1 MEQTQNVVEYEK
13 IKTSKLAIAAL
24 ILGIGS
30 ISLAIGLGGFYLG
43 IPGIIVS
50 ILAFI
55 NIDRKFLEGKKIAK
69 AGMITSVIGL
79 IGSILVIVLF
89 SFGMQSIQN
98 SISKKFDVQIAEAMA
113 SATKWLYVGPYEEEL
128 PDIIGT
134 KIIIAEGAVV
144 PECVEESVA
153 TIWSDGQFHNPTYT
167 GNGAY
172 AYVIELGET
181 ECKAIYITNG
191 VEEWE
196 VWPSVDEEY
205 R

>member
-1 MEQTQNVVEYEK
+1 MEQNQNTVEYEK
-13 IKTSKLAIAAL
+13 VKTSKLAITAL

-30 ISLAIGLGGFYLG
+30 ILLAIGMGGFYLG
-43 IPGIIVS
+43 IPGIILS

-55 NIDRKFLEGKKIAK
+55 NIDRKCLEGKGLAK
-69 AGMITSVIGL
+69 VGLITSVIGL
-79 IGSILVIVLF
+79 IGSILVIVLIA
-89 SFGMQSIQN
+89 SGMMTLQN
-98 SISKKFDVQIAEAMA
+98 NFQKKLDVQIAESMA
-113 SATKWLYVGPYEEEL
+113 SATKWLYIGPYEEEL

-134 KIIIAEGAVV
+134 KIKIAEGAVV
-144 PECVEESVA
+144 PDCVEESIGVM
-153 TIWSDGQFHNPTYT
+153 WSDGQLHSPVYT